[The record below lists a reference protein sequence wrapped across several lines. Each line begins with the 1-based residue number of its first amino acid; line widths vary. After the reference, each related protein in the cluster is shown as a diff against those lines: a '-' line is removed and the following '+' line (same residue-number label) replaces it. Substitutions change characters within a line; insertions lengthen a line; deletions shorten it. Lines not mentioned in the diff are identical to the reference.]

1 MVESPI
7 KSNDRVF
14 VWKDS
19 RTKDNDNL
27 QQKENEKEGE
37 KVWGYPWII
46 GRMWGGI
53 VIVKGMC

>member
-37 KVWGYPWII
+37 KVWGYP
-46 GRMWGGI
+46 
-53 VIVKGMC
+53 